1 MSISAQEVK
10 QLREETGAGF
20 MECKNALVEAK
31 GDKEKAQKI
40 LREKGIA
47 SAAKKAHRTTSQG
60 LIASY
65 IHMDKIGVLLEINC
79 ETDFVAKTDDFA
91 ELAKNIAMHIAAAA
105 PQYLKREEI
114 PDGVIEKEREI
125 YQSQMANKPPR
136 VVEKIIEGKLEKYYS
151 DVCLSDQV
159 FIKDPDHKK
168 NINELIKEKI
178 AKVGENIVVKRFVR
192 FQLGES

>member
-168 NINELIKEKI
+168 TINELIKEKI